1 MRQGLW
7 EKKKFMGTELYHQTL
22 GIIGLGKIGSIVAD
36 RALSMKMEVLVF
48 DPHIVPEMAAVL
60 GAEYVSL
67 DALLARSDFITVHTP
82 LKDDTRGLIGREALA
97 KTKWGV
103 RILNCARGGWGTRR
117 PLRIL
122 ANGHVGGGAMSSKG
136 TPGRGALS
144 RNGAVF
150 SPPPRGVAPPRR
162 KVRAISFKSPPNT
175 PRASAQRVNFPHSM
189 KEYEE
194 SGYLTLAKG
203 LGNCRAT
210 MRGPELESSTA
221 ARTCKIRSSPS
232 PTVIKGC
239 RPILPKS

>member
-103 RILNCARGGWGTRR
+103 RILNCARRLVDEEASANPRKRSRAGPRDVFERKPRPGAPFSEWSSIFTPTSGRR
-117 PLRIL
+117 
-122 ANGHVGGGAMSSKG
+122 AS
-136 TPGRGALS
+136 TQ
-144 RNGAVF
+144 
-150 SPPPRGVAPPRR
+150 
-162 KVRAISFKSPPNT
+162 KSPGHLLQILSDYST
-175 PRASAQRVNFPHSM
+175 
-189 KEYEE
+189 
-194 SGYLTLAKG
+194 G
-203 LGNCRAT
+203 LIAT
-210 MRGPELESSTA
+210 REFSS
-221 ARTCKIRSSPS
+221 
-232 PTVIKGC
+232 
-239 RPILPKS
+239 